1 MLQMKEIMLQTRR
14 GIEYKGKDGL
24 MKIYKK

>member
-1 MLQMKEIMLQTRR
+1 MLQMKEIMLRTRSS
-14 GIEYKGKDGL
+14 IEYKGKDGL

>member
-1 MLQMKEIMLQTRR
+1 MLQMKEIMLRTRR
-14 GIEYKGKDGL
+14 GIENKDKDGL

>member
-1 MLQMKEIMLQTRR
+1 MLQMKEIILRIRR
-14 GIEYKGKDGL
+14 GIDYKGEDGL